1 VYLQDDVMQV
11 EYLQEYE
18 STLLNSNEQ
27 DKILIQKNQIRIDT
41 STSHS
46 DSNNCDMLLLQKR
59 KAVINNVSSNE
70 KENINEVR
78 NNDVGNQ
85 SSSKVDKA
93 FQDTLNRTKLQLSC
107 EQNKTPIQK
116 KKITK
121 KELQNTVE
129 VSTKLNNI
137 YEQTYELKR
146 NYYEARLEY
155 LRRSVEAQEEMA
167 NSVKKCN
174 ENLTNISERCNMV

>member
-1 VYLQDDVMQV
+1 MQV

-18 STLLNSNEQ
+18 STLLNSSKQ
-27 DKILIQKNQIRIDT
+27 DKIPIQKNQIRIDT

-107 EQNKTPIQK
+107 E
-116 KKITK
+116 
-121 KELQNTVE
+121 E
-129 VSTKLNNI
+129 
-137 YEQTYELKR
+137 
-146 NYYEARLEY
+146 
-155 LRRSVEAQEEMA
+155 
-167 NSVKKCN
+167 
-174 ENLTNISERCNMV
+174 